1 MRPLDSVMATT
12 NIFEPNWET
21 ERYSLLNTRICDL
34 DLNLEQSL
42 LYRCIH
48 KLYSELSSKK
58 LIFKPPYYFTCAG
71 DEWGCP
77 DRVPVIG
84 IPFHLADSRLVRLE
98 GEMGYTTYDK
108 KDLMILLRHEA
119 GHAFNYAYELY
130 DEPEWHD
137 VFGDFFKTYPTNF
150 RFKFNPFSKTFVK
163 SQGDPKYYA
172 QAHPDEDFAETFAIW
187 LTPRSNWRSIY
198 KKWPSIRK
206 LEYIDRIML
215 RIRDKR
221 PHVTG
226 GPLDSPYHSKTY
238 TLIEYYGEELDN
250 FKDNALGLYDE
261 DLGRIFKTNTNGQ
274 KRMIPAKDLIRKNR
288 RFLIEII
295 ARWTGAREKVVSP
308 VIGRFYLRCRD
319 LKLTLSQ
326 DGEGCSLASLA
337 ALGTTVVM
345 NYLHTGRYIAD

>member
-1 MRPLDSVMATT
+1 MASTSQ
-12 NIFEPNWET
+12 FVPNWET
-21 ERYSLLNTRICDL
+21 ERYALLNTRICDL
-34 DLNLEQSL
+34 ELNLEQSI
-42 LYRCIH
+42 LYRCIQ
-48 KLYSELSSKK
+48 KLYSELNAKK
-58 LIFKPPYYFTCAG
+58 CIYKPPYYFTCAG

-77 DRVPVIG
+77 DQVPIIG
-84 IPFHLADSRLVRLE
+84 IPFHLTDNRLVRLE
-98 GEMGYTTYDK
+98 KEMGYTTYDK

-130 DEPEWHD
+130 EEPEWCD

-150 RFKFNPFSKTFVK
+150 RFKFNPFSRTYVK

-172 QAHPDEDFAETFAIW
+172 QAHPDEDFAETFAVW
-187 LTPRSNWRSIY
+187 LTPRSNWRNVY
-198 KKWPSIRK
+198 KKWPSIKK
-206 LEYIDRIML
+206 LEYVDRIML
-215 RIRDKR
+215 RIRDKT

-238 TLIEYYGEELDN
+238 TLIEYYGEALDN

-261 DLGRIFKTNTNGQ
+261 DLGRIFKTNGNGH
-274 KRMIPAKDLIRKNR
+274 KRILPAKDLIRKNR
-288 RFLIEII
+288 RFLIETI
-295 ARWTGAREKVVSP
+295 AGWTGAREKVVTP

-319 LKLTLSQ
+319 LNLALSPEE
-326 DGEGCSLASLA
+326 EGYTLASLA